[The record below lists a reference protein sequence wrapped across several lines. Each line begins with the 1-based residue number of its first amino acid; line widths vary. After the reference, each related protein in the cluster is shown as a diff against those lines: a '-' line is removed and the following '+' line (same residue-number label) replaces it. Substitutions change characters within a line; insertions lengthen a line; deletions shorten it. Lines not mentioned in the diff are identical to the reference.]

1 MGMVCKICRYDELT
15 RDELYDIIQ
24 MRIEGFIVRNKCIYQ
39 DMETYYDQCGMYV
52 MIWENGVMTNSWQMC
67 DRKIFVGKDGK
78 EYRYPAWRR
87 QVVKEGYKAP
97 GYPLAV
103 DLTRKA
109 CELLTGLPYFMCE
122 VFDKKMSDDMMKVA
136 GSGRYIN
143 EYYDDAE
150 RYNYVCVVDNE
161 ITSK

>member
-67 DRKIFVGKDGK
+67 DRKVFVGKDGK

-97 GYPLAV
+97 G
-103 DLTRKA
+103 
-109 CELLTGLPYFMCE
+109 
-122 VFDKKMSDDMMKVA
+122 
-136 GSGRYIN
+136 
-143 EYYDDAE
+143 
-150 RYNYVCVVDNE
+150 
-161 ITSK
+161 